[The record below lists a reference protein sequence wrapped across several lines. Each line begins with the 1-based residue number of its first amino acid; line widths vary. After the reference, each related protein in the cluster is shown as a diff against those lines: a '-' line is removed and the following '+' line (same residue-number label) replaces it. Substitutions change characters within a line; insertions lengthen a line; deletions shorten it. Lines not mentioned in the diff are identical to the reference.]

1 MSVDKWLEKALIS
14 LEQGD
19 WYDSL
24 ESFQGALF
32 RAIKQKNFEEAQ
44 ELFRRAISEFEKH
57 SLFKEIE
64 KIAGY
69 FLQLAKKIGREPQAI
84 ATVFEAGRTLME
96 HGTYLPAI
104 ETLKLVSQKSEGGVE
119 DIQEAIATSFE
130 KLAEA
135 TDSKQERVLFKE
147 QGALYHILANNIKK
161 GRHIFG
167 KLAEGGDI
175 KHSCYAVM
183 AALIEGDTTEGKGI
197 LEGLGKVKGFI
208 GKRRLGKDPYYSFAE
223 RAEDTYIKQDTA
235 TYMTLFDEYRQL
247 LARDKILERLARILT
262 KQFPRME
269 PPGFPGFP
277 GMPFGGGFDFPP
289 E

>member
-14 LEQGD
+14 LERGD

-64 KIAGY
+64 KIASY
-69 FLQLAKKIGREPQAI
+69 FLQLATKIGREPQAI

-104 ETLKLVSQKSEGGVE
+104 GTLRLVAQRSEGGVE
-119 DIQEAIATSFE
+119 DIQEAIAISFE
-130 KLAEA
+130 KLAET
-135 TDSKQERVLFKE
+135 TDSKQEEVMFKE
-147 QGALYHILANNIKK
+147 QGALNYILAKNVKK
-161 GRHIFG
+161 GRQIFG
-167 KLAEGGDI
+167 KLAERGEI
-175 KHSCYAVM
+175 KHSCYAIM
-183 AALIEGDTTEGKGI
+183 AALIDGDTTEGKGI

-208 GKRRLGKDPYYSFAE
+208 GKRRLGKDPYYAFAE
-223 RAEDTYIKQDTA
+223 RAKDTYIKQDTA
-235 TYMTLFDEYRQL
+235 TFLTMFDEYRQL
-247 LARDKILERLARILT
+247 FAQDKILERLARILS

-269 PPGFPGFP
+269 PTGFPGFP
-277 GMPFGGGFDFPP
+277 GMPFGGGV
-289 E
+289 